1 VKTIGAMTLGAWG
14 VVLGVAACQPA
25 APSSE
30 LVTARRVYDQARQS
44 AAAELDPNGVEDARS
59 ALEAAEAV
67 HVEAPRSPRERSHA
81 YLAIRKSE
89 LALWRAREAVALAE
103 QARIARAHG
112 AVLGEAEAEQARA
125 ELWQR
130 ERELRMAIVALAIIQ
145 AQRGAMMAEEPAP
158 VRISGIFFETG
169 RDELSPE
176 ARHQLDIVA
185 SELTAN
191 PELSTVIEGFADTRG
206 DSKQNL
212 ELSQRR
218 ADRVREYLSSRG
230 VDAARLEAVGLGENY
245 PVANNGTPTG
255 RATNR
260 RAELSTGA
268 DPGRPSAR
276 AVPPDVEDDAAPMEE
291 EPGLEEESPRQ
302 PVRGRD
308 SDYPDDPEPREPDTD
323 EPR

>member
-1 VKTIGAMTLGAWG
+1 
-14 VVLGVAACQPA
+14 VLGVAACQPA

-89 LALWRAREAVALAE
+89 LAMSRAREAVALAE
-103 QARIARAHG
+103 QARIARARG
-112 AVLGEAEAEQARA
+112 AVMGEAEAEQARA

-130 ERELRMAIVALAIIQ
+130 ERELRAAIVALAIIQ
-145 AQRGAMMAEEPAP
+145 AQNGAMMAEEPAP
-158 VRISGIFFETG
+158 VRVSGIFFETG

-206 DSKQNL
+206 DAKQNL
-212 ELSQRR
+212 ALSQRR
-218 ADRVREYLSSRG
+218 AERVLEYLSSRG
-230 VDAARLEAVGLGENY
+230 VDAERLEAVGLGENY
-245 PVANNGTPTG
+245 PVANNGTPMG
-255 RATNR
+255 RAANR
-260 RAELSTGA
+260 RAEISTGS
-268 DPGRPSAR
+268 DPGLNAR
-276 AVPPDVEDDAAPMEE
+276 AIPPDAEDDAAPMEE
-291 EPGLEEESPRQ
+291 PGLEEEPSPRQ
-302 PVRGRD
+302 PVRGQD